1 MNDTVTDSRLVSY
14 VLNMCIKCKK
24 YGTPFESRVAD
35 TVLKQNTWVTKKQW
49 HIVAIGANKK
59 PKAAGGGSIRGKHKG
74 IPLGGCRSKEIC
86 PYCESEIIICVNFKF
101 FQYLDQ

>member
-1 MNDTVTDSRLVSY
+1 MNDIVTDSRLVSY

-59 PKAAGGGSIRGKHKG
+59 PKAAGGYQH
-74 IPLGGCRSKEIC
+74 PDAENNLGRYSG
-86 PYCESEIIICVNFKF
+86 YGWF
-101 FQYLDQ
+101 